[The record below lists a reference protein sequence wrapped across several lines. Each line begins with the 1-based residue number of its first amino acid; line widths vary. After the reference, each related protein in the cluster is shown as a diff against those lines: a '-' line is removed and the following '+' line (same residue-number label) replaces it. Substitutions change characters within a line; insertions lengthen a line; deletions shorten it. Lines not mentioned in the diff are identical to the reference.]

1 MNLKKNSNHVAL
13 VSGGSRGLGLAT
25 VRALLETGYRVAT
38 FSRKE
43 SPELTDLINEFPDR
57 LIFFKADLAD
67 RKSLRRVVEQVE
79 KEVGPI
85 QALVN
90 NAAIS
95 INSLMVQQS
104 DEDIDSL
111 IDINLRGTIEL
122 TRSVVRGMLIR
133 RYGRIVNISSIVS
146 MRGYKGIAVYS
157 ATKAAIDGMTRS
169 LARELGKRNITV
181 NSVAPGYMETELVS
195 HLRKGQLD
203 SVGRRTPLG
212 RLGKPEDVVGAIR
225 FLLSDDASFTTGQTL
240 VIDGGL
246 TC

>member
-1 MNLKKNSNHVAL
+1 MKLEKNSNRVVL
-13 VSGGSRGLGLAT
+13 ISGGSRGLGLAT
-25 VRALLETGYRVAT
+25 VRALLEADYQVVT

-43 SPELTDLINEFPDR
+43 SPELTELINELPGR
-57 LIFFKADLAD
+57 LVFFKADLAD
-67 RKSLRRVVEQVE
+67 QKSLRKVVRQTE

-111 IDINLRGTIEL
+111 IDINLRGTIAL

-133 RYGRIVNISSIVS
+133 RYGRIVNVSSIVS
-146 MRGYKGIAVYS
+146 MRGYKGVAVYS

-169 LARELGKRNITV
+169 LARELGRRNITV

-195 HLRKGQLD
+195 HLEKGQLD
-203 SVGRRTPLG
+203 SVSRRTPLG
-212 RLGKPEDVVGAIR
+212 RLGKPEDIVGAIR
-225 FLLSDDASFTTGQTL
+225 FLLSNEASFLTGQTL

-246 TC
+246 TS